1 MPRTIVF
8 GGAGFL
14 GSHVVDM
21 LLARGHEVVL
31 FDRRRSA
38 HDDNPQLHQVEG
50 DICDRPAVD
59 AAMAGCTLAY
69 NFAGLAD
76 LNRSIAEPYEAVRL
90 NVLGN
95 TNILEGCRARGIER
109 FVYASTV
116 YVLSQKGAVYGAT
129 KKANELLIQEYAT
142 YYDLPFTI
150 IRYGSV
156 YGPRADA
163 SNRVYRI
170 LRQALRAGRIDF
182 PGDGEEER
190 EYIHVRDA
198 AKLSVD
204 ILDPHYRNRHVV
216 LTGTERLK
224 YRTLLEMIR
233 EILNDEVEIVF
244 NNQDYRGHYKLTPYS
259 FLPSPGEKLVNNPSI
274 DFGQGILEC
283 LTEIHAQ
290 LQDEPG
296 EDAPG

>member
-14 GSHVVDM
+14 GSHVADA
-21 LLARGHEVVL
+21 LLARGHEVIL
-31 FDRRRSA
+31 FDRDPSPYHGAEVRQIR
-38 HDDNPQLHQVEG
+38 G
-50 DICDRPAVD
+50 DICDAAAV
-59 AAMAGCTLAY
+59 AAAVEGCDHVY

-76 LNRSIAEPYEAVRL
+76 LNRSIEQPAETVRL
-90 NVLGN
+90 NILGN
-95 TNILEGCRARGIER
+95 TNILEACRGAPIAR

-129 KKANELLIQEYAT
+129 KKANELLIQEYGT
-142 YYDLPFTI
+142 YYDLPYTI

-170 LRQALRAGRIDF
+170 LQQALIAGRIDF

-204 ILDPHYRNRHVV
+204 ILEPQYRNRHLV
-216 LTGTERLK
+216 LTGIERLK
-224 YRTLLEMIR
+224 YATLLEMIR
-233 EILNDEVEIVF
+233 EILNGQVEIVL
-244 NNQDYRGHYKLTPYS
+244 QDKDYRGHYKLTPYS

-283 LTEIHAQ
+283 LTEIHNA
-290 LQDEPG
+290 LQEP
-296 EDAPG
+296 EAPGR

>member
-14 GSHVVDM
+14 GSHVTDA

-31 FDRRRSA
+31 FDRAPSPWHGEDVRQIR
-38 HDDNPQLHQVEG
+38 G
-50 DICDRPAVD
+50 DICDSDAVR
-59 AAMAGCTLAY
+59 AAVEGCDHVY

-76 LNRSIAEPYEAVRL
+76 LNRSIAEPAETVRL
-90 NVLGN
+90 NILGN
-95 TNILEGCRARGIER
+95 TNILEACRGIPVAR

-129 KKANELLIQEYAT
+129 KKANELLIQEYGT
-142 YYDLPFTI
+142 YYDLPYTI
-150 IRYGSV
+150 VRYGSV

-170 LRQALRAGRIDF
+170 LRQALSAGRIDF

-204 ILDPHYRNRHVV
+204 ILDPQYRNRHLV
-216 LTGTERLK
+216 LTGIERLK
-224 YRTLLEMIR
+224 YASLLEMVR
-233 EILNDEVEIVF
+233 EILNGQVEIVL
-244 NNQDYRGHYKLTPYS
+244 QDKDYRGHYKLTPYS
-259 FLPSPGEKLVNNPSI
+259 FLPSPGEKLVNNPSV

-283 LTEIHAQ
+283 LTEIHTE
-290 LQDEPG
+290 LQDAE
-296 EDAPG
+296 APDR